1 MLCHRHNTCQLPL
14 SLNSHCGRRG
24 RGLTFQCVDWW
35 ALLLMKLSTG
45 RTPPW
50 GRLPA
55 CLWPLETCLSRCNKA
70 EAAATRAARTWERS
84 FQLISSTR
92 RRRALSVLPLK
103 AIKMKATQSQTLLMR
118 TFICYVGTMLNCSSC
133 LSFLF
138 LVVSHHKNLSAPSH
152 QGEPQLTGCQ
162 GVAPVHQRK
171 FSFRWFLMYAVVLYV
186 TVLFVS
192 LNRRGHF
199 AGKFSSVQHVQQEL
213 LNRTGLTH
221 PNQGLHIC
229 GTEIISYTVYLWKEW
244 YRLMEKQACN

>member
-1 MLCHRHNTCQLPL
+1 MLCHSHNTCQLPP

-92 RRRALSVLPLK
+92 RRRCALSVLPLK

-118 TFICYVGTMLNCSSC
+118 TFICYVGTMLNCSCC

-138 LVVSHHKNLSAPSH
+138 FWWCHTIRISLHHHTRVNPSW
-152 QGEPQLTGCQ
+152 
-162 GVAPVHQRK
+162 K
-171 FSFRWFLMYAVVLYV
+171 SSFRWFLMYAVVLYV
-186 TVLFVS
+186 TVMFVS

-213 LNRTGLTH
+213 LNRTRLTH